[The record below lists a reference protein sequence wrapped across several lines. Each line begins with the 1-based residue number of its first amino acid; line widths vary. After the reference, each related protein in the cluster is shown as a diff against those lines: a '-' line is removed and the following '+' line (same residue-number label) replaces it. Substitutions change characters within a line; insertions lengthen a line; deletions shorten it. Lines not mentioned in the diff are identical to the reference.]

1 MKPKSPI
8 FEAMNLLGLI
18 HEKTESAEEKE
29 LLLTAA
35 DALGFINMMGQQ
47 YEFDDYRQ
55 EFRREGPEMVVASF
69 ATREEAE
76 AWLKNHPKPPFM
88 ADVLIADQYHI
99 VMYDRDSN
107 FRRLVPTYS
116 VEYHFEEM
124 MKDGRPPPPV
134 ASFDTREQARAWFY
148 GLSERPSQAV
158 IQLGGEPYLMAYHR
172 NIDHLAFHPFS
183 LVEGLK
189 EWRRQQDEK
198 KRSEEPEPHSQ

>member
-8 FEAMNLLGLI
+8 FEAINLLGLI

-35 DALGFINMMGQQ
+35 DALQFISTTGQQ
-47 YEFDDYRQ
+47 YDFEDYRQ
-55 EFRREGPEMVVASF
+55 ELRTEGPEMVLASF

-76 AWLKNHPKPPFM
+76 AWLKNHPKPPRT
-88 ADVLIADQYHI
+88 AAVLIAD
-99 VMYDRDSN
+99 
-107 FRRLVPTYS
+107 
-116 VEYHFEEM
+116 EYHSVYYWRDINLRKINSSPTLEFYLEEM

-148 GLSERPSQAV
+148 SLPERPSQIV
-158 IQLGGEPYLMAYHR
+158 IQLGGEPYLAAYHR

-189 EWRRQQDEK
+189 EWRKKQEEK
-198 KRSEEPEPHSQ
+198 ETKEPEPQS